1 MVMTR
6 TINTMFLL
14 CVFNI
19 VFSVDERHY
28 AKFAPI
34 EMSLDRGLTQF
45 LKPKGKRGTHSTE
58 RQRTKR
64 TGRQSTESQRTER
77 QRTVIQRTERQR
89 TERQRTQRTQRTE
102 RKKDR
107 VGNEIWLGD

>member
-1 MVMTR
+1 
-6 TINTMFLL
+6 MFLL
-14 CVFNI
+14 CLFNI
-19 VFSVDERHY
+19 VFSVDEWHY
-28 AKFAPI
+28 AKFSPI
-34 EMSLDRGLTQF
+34 EMSLDRDLTQF
-45 LKPKGKRGTHSTE
+45 IKPKGKRGTHSTE